1 MRCGTG
7 SGWRCFRG
15 VAPVVLVLARTDDT
29 VVRLTDVRG
38 YPEGFVFLL
47 RVRWGAVSDRYEEA
61 PWPFPHWGSPDPL
74 DGDRS
79 LMNCK

>member
-1 MRCGTG
+1 
-7 SGWRCFRG
+7 
-15 VAPVVLVLARTDDT
+15 
-29 VVRLTDVRG
+29 
-38 YPEGFVFLL
+38 VFLL